1 MKNIYNVIDDVKN
14 DSPYAPLNYSVEH
27 KNGNLWVVR
36 IRSPS
41 NTRSAKLELILDEQI
56 DSVVGCLMRH
66 RGFSRHQIDRVIN
79 NIIDRF

>member
-1 MKNIYNVIDDVKN
+1 MKNIYNVIDDAKQET
-14 DSPYAPLNYSVEH
+14 PYGPLNYSVSHVE
-27 KNGNLWVVR
+27 GNRWFVR